1 MAPKTNAER
10 QRDYRARRRAEQG
23 APLSL
28 WLSKDAHE
36 ALAHLAK
43 QRGKTRQDVVEGLV
57 LLADRIARQE
67 VQP

>member
-1 MAPKTNAER
+1 MPPKTNAER

-36 ALAHLAK
+36 ALTRLSE
-43 QRGKTRQDVVEGLV
+43 QRGKTRQGVVEGLV
-57 LLADRIARQE
+57 LLADRLARQE
-67 VQP
+67 AQP